1 MDMAKLVNASNP
13 LVYGAWGEK
22 AFENYFQSIGNDYQR
37 KTTFASD
44 FCIAEWYGVDSIKDT
59 FNRAFEHWKSN
70 IEFLTELA
78 MVVNIWSWFWY
89 DKEGET
95 SEIGALYS
103 KCYYQIYDYACENL
117 SSEDAKYF
125 FNTID

>member
-59 FNRAFEHWKSN
+59 FNRAFE
-70 IEFLTELA
+70 L
-78 MVVNIWSWFWY
+78 
-89 DKEGET
+89 
-95 SEIGALYS
+95 
-103 KCYYQIYDYACENL
+103 C
-117 SSEDAKYF
+117 
-125 FNTID
+125 